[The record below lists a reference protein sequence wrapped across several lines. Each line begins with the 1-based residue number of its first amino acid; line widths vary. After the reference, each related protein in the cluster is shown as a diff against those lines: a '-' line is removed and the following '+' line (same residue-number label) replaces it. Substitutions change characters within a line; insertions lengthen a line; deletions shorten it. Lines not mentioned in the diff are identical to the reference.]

1 MGKKQIG
8 TFQSGIFPK
17 GTYQLTDLIAIIKQD
32 PNFNEC
38 GAIMT
43 FTGIVRGLSQ
53 KEGIGNPVKGMHVEA
68 NIALAN
74 QALQK
79 ICSDLEQG
87 DVKRVIICHSEGEFA
102 TGEDLVYVI
111 IAGGH
116 RQATF
121 AALQQAIERYKST
134 AAIWKKE
141 ILTDGKEQWIH

>member
-1 MGKKQIG
+1 MGKKQAG
-8 TFQSGIFPK
+8 AFQSGVFPK
-17 GTYQLTDLIAIIKQD
+17 GTYQLSDLLAIVKQA
-32 PNFNEC
+32 PKLKEC

-43 FTGIVRGLSQ
+43 FTGIVRGVSQ
-53 KEGIGNPVKGMHVEA
+53 NEETSATVKYMHVEA
-68 NIALAN
+68 NVALAN
-74 QALQK
+74 QSLQK

-87 DVKRVIICHSEGEFA
+87 DVKRVIICHLEGDFA
-102 TGEDLVYVI
+102 AGEDLVYVI

-121 AALQQAIERYKST
+121 NALQQAIERYKST

>member
-1 MGKKQIG
+1 M
-8 TFQSGIFPK
+8 
-17 GTYQLTDLIAIIKQD
+17 AIIKRD
-32 PNFNEC
+32 PKLNEC

-43 FTGIVRGLSQ
+43 FTGIVRGVSQ
-53 KEGIGNPVKGMHVEA
+53 EQGSSSPVKKMHVEA
-68 NIALAN
+68 NKALAN

-87 DVKRVIICHSEGEFA
+87 DVKRVIICHLEGEFA
-102 TGEDLVYVI
+102 AGEDLVYVI

-116 RQATF
+116 RHASF

-141 ILTDGKEQWIH
+141 ILTNGKEEWVH

>member
-1 MGKKQIG
+1 MGKKQLVSI
-8 TFQSGIFPK
+8 QSGIFPK
-17 GTYQLTDLIAIIKQD
+17 GTYQLPDLLAILKQD
-32 PNFNEC
+32 PKLKEC

-43 FTGIVRGLSQ
+43 FTGIVRGVAE
-53 KEGIGNPVKGMHVEA
+53 KNGGDTIVKNVHVEA
-68 NIALAN
+68 NVVLAN
-74 QALQK
+74 HALQQ

-87 DVKRVIICHSEGEFA
+87 DVKRVIICHLEGEFA

-116 RQATF
+116 RQETF

-141 ILTDGKEQWIH
+141 ILADGTEQWVH